1 MLQLFREPAP
11 PIGLDLGSE
20 SVKMLQLTAS
30 AGGLR
35 VGAALRVP
43 LPDDVRGNP
52 DRRVEFAGEVVR
64 NALRQGTFRGRRV
77 VAALP
82 KELVHY
88 KTHRLPP
95 MSADELPM
103 AARIDAR
110 DLFRFDPDSADVQ
123 CVDAGE
129 VRQGEDRR
137 REVILVA
144 AGKQYVDQ
152 FVRELD
158 RAGIVVASLEID
170 PTAVWRA
177 ARRVVPRDPYATH
190 AGPQISVD
198 SAGAGNPATF
208 QRSCERWNV
217 ASDGCGAPRVLLDI
231 GAAQS
236 RLVIGRGDALR
247 VIRTIDVGGDHLRN
261 AISRKLGLSVAEAEQ
276 LRRRSAALAGED
288 GTAKKLGTMRTVLG
302 DATRHSTE
310 LLAREVLA
318 CLRYHA
324 VTFRGP
330 APRSVELVGG
340 EATDGQIRST
350 LCATLLLPAKPA
362 DLFRGIDVTA
372 IPSGQRT
379 GCLGE
384 WAVALGLALKS
395 FRSVAAQPI
404 ANDPDEHAP
413 DTSERPSPRVEA
425 AKVVLA
431 TGGAS

>member
-20 SVKMLQLTAS
+20 SIKMLQLTAS

-64 NALRQGTFRGRRV
+64 DALRQGTFRGRRV

-123 CVDAGE
+123 FVDAGE

-158 RAGIVVASLEID
+158 RAGAVVASLEID
-170 PTAVWRA
+170 PTAAWRA
-177 ARRVVPRDPYATH
+177 AGRVVP
-190 AGPQISVD
+190 
-198 SAGAGNPATF
+198 SADT
-208 QRSCERWNV
+208 ST
-217 ASDGCGAPRVLLDI
+217 PRILLDI

-236 RLVIGRGDALR
+236 RLVIGRGGVIR

-276 LRRRSAALAGED
+276 LRRRAAALAGED

-330 APRSVELVGG
+330 APRSVELLGG
-340 EATDGQIRST
+340 EAADAQIRST

-372 IPSGQRT
+372 IPAGRST
-379 GCLGE
+379 SCLGE
-384 WAVALGLALKS
+384 WAVALGLALKN
-395 FRSVAAQPI
+395 FRAGIAAQPI
-404 ANDPDEHAP
+404 EADPDEHTPGSSDKRPPITVPADVLLAP
-413 DTSERPSPRVEA
+413 
-425 AKVVLA
+425 
-431 TGGAS
+431 GGGS